1 MCVIVN
7 ILDGLVR
14 IHYCLI
20 KLYPRPSPSLEGLSG
35 FVALGQDLQNQNST
49 WRVVQNYLLLLH
61 VKDNGVENKAIPGF
75 VNSRAQLGPEPPGP
89 LQLSQHKVLGK
100 VIFKK
105 LQFREKKHLIF
116 EIL

>member
-7 ILDGLVR
+7 TLDGLVR

-20 KLYPRPSPSLEGLSG
+20 NLYPRPSPRLEGLSG

-49 WRVVQNYLLLLH
+49 WRVVQNYLFLLH
-61 VKDNGVENKAIPGF
+61 VKDNGVENKAVPGF
-75 VNSRAQLGPEPPGP
+75 VNSRAQRGPEPPGP
-89 LQLSQHKVLGK
+89 PQLSQHKVLGK

-116 EIL
+116 ETL